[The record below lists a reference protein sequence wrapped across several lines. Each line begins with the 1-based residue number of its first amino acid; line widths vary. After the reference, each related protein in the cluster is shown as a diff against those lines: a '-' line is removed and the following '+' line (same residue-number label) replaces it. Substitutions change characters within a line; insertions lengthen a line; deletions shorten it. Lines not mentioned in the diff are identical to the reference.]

1 MGQQE
6 EGPHKQDED
15 EAAVLRV
22 PEQGCLL
29 ELETM
34 VVEDYAKFYNH
45 GEGKSNYLIGYKTL
59 CLPTHESLCICIC
72 ICVPISCLL
81 TMGVGSMP
89 VWHSVL

>member
-1 MGQQE
+1 MRQQE

-34 VVEDYAKFYNH
+34 VVD
-45 GEGKSNYLIGYKTL
+45 TDVP
-59 CLPTHESLCICIC
+59 LPIIEIRQRVIAPCQDLML
-72 ICVPISCLL
+72 P
-81 TMGVGSMP
+81 
-89 VWHSVL
+89 

>member
-1 MGQQE
+1 MRQQE

-59 CLPTHESLCICIC
+59 CLPTRPSLMTSASASQFH
-72 ICVPISCLL
+72 VYLL
-81 TMGVGSMP
+81 WVNP
-89 VWHSVL
+89 RLA